1 MGRCRSDLGVRRT
14 LLAAVALLLLVPS
27 SASALDPDK
36 RPGQYVHQTWGRT
49 EGLPQVS
56 VMGIL
61 QDRSGYL
68 WIATQEGLARFDGIE
83 FEVFDRRNS
92 EEITVNYLVALEEGP
107 DGSIWAATEGGG
119 LIRHRG
125 GEIRV
130 FGASHGAGLDFVES
144 LAVAGDGSLWI
155 GTATGLVRLREDRF
169 EPVAEGALQ
178 GDHVT
183 ALETGAQGQ
192 IWIGTRD
199 RGLFVLDG
207 DDPVRLPAAADLE
220 DVDVRCLLAT
230 QDGALW
236 IGTAGAGVFRWT
248 HQGAE
253 RVAGEAVGRSAVES
267 LAQDAHGNLWIGT
280 NDEGLLRYTAAG
292 EVARYGVAQG
302 LSHHRVSAL
311 HADRE
316 GNLWIG
322 TFGGGLNRL
331 RDGSFT
337 AFTTVDGLSGDGI
350 WSVLEDRD
358 GSLWVATEK
367 GLDRIVGTR
376 SVPFPGRERMLGL
389 DVLSLHQDREGI
401 LWVGT
406 FGDGL
411 FRRDGDGWRQLTP
424 DDGLAG
430 DKVYAMADDPDG
442 GIWVGTRTGLS
453 RVDETGVHSF
463 TAADGLP
470 QEIVRALHVDR
481 EGQLWIGTQ
490 GGGLARFVD
499 GEISRV
505 DVGLE
510 GVQQQVFAI
519 HEEVDGT
526 LWLGTTGGLV
536 RISDGETT
544 AYTSRVGLFD
554 DKIYEIVD
562 DGEGNLWLTCN
573 RGVFRISKTDLT
585 RFAAGDIE
593 GIQSRPFNESDGIP
607 QAECTGGAHPAGI
620 RSSDGRLWFTTVD
633 GLVMFDPATAREG
646 GGAPPIAITRIQ
658 VDGEDRD
665 PGGALDL
672 EPGPHAIRVDFA
684 SPTLTNP
691 EALRYRTWLEEW
703 EADWTDSGHQR
714 YADYRTQGAGRYV
727 FHVTAVGVDGS
738 SSEQP
743 RSIPIVIRPHFHET
757 LTFKAATA
765 SALVILGFCLP
776 ALRIREL
783 RRRKRE
789 LEAEVDQRTR
799 ELQDLTEE
807 LKELA
812 LRDALTG
819 LRNRR
824 FLFETMAGV
833 MAEATRQLARVS
845 EGKQDRRAK
854 PDDEV
859 MGLFLVDIDHFKE
872 VNDTHGHDAGD
883 AVLVRFADVLR
894 SCVRAEDLVVR
905 WGGEEFLVV
914 LPRTRQYYLKQFAER
929 LRTRVAATVF
939 DAPGSV
945 RVRRTCSVG
954 FTSYPLFRSAV
965 ADVDLDQLISA
976 ADLALYLAKNE
987 GRNRSIHVYAGT
999 REPEDDEAI
1008 STSLTSLEWATEK
1021 GYLEIER

>member
-1 MGRCRSDLGVRRT
+1 MARCRSGSCIHRALIV
-14 LLAAVALLLLVPS
+14 VALLLSHIPLP
-27 SASALDPDK
+27 ASGLDPAK
-36 RPGQYVHQTWGRT
+36 RPGQYVHQTWGRA

-61 QDRSGYL
+61 QDRAGYL
-68 WIATQEGLARFDGIE
+68 WVATQEGLARFDGIE
-83 FEVFDRRNS
+83 FQVFDRRNS
-92 EEITVNYLVALEEGP
+92 PEITVNYLVALEEGA
-107 DGSIWAATEGGG
+107 DGALWAATEGGG

-130 FGASHGAGLDFVES
+130 FGDGHGQGLDFVES
-144 LAVAGDGSLWI
+144 LAAADDGTLWI
-155 GTATGLVRLREDRF
+155 GTGSGMLRHAGGAF
-169 EPVAEGALQ
+169 SPVA
-178 GDHVT
+178 GDTLSGRHVT
-183 ALETGAQGQ
+183 ALETGDRGEV
-192 IWIGTRD
+192 WIGTRD
-199 RGLFVLDG
+199 HGLFVLDG
-207 DDPVRLPAAADLE
+207 DEPVRLPAASDLE
-220 DVDVRCLLAT
+220 DVDVRCLLS
-230 QDGALW
+230 GGEGELW
-236 IGTAGAGVFRWT
+236 IGTASNGLFRWT

-253 RVAGEAVGRSAVES
+253 RLAPDAVGRSAVES
-267 LAQDAHGNLWIGT
+267 LAVDGHGNLWIGT
-280 NDEGLLRYTAAG
+280 NDRGLLRLTPAG
-292 EVARYGVAQG
+292 DVARFDVAQG
-302 LSHHRVSAL
+302 LSHHRVSSL

-350 WSVLEDRD
+350 WSVLEGRD
-358 GSLWVATEK
+358 GGLWVATEK

-376 SVPFPGRERMLGL
+376 AVPFPGRDRLAGL
-389 DVLSLHQDREGI
+389 DVLSLHQHRDGT

-411 FRRDGDGWRQLTP
+411 FRRTGEGWARLTP

-430 DKVYAMADDPDG
+430 DKIYAMADDLAG
-442 GIWVGTRTGLS
+442 GLWVGTRTGLS
-453 RVDETGVHSF
+453 LVDADGIRSF

-470 QEIVRALHVDR
+470 QEIVRDVHVDR
-481 EGQLWIGTQ
+481 EGRVWIGTQ
-490 GGGLARFVD
+490 GGGLARFED
-499 GEISRV
+499 GRIHPVE
-505 DVGLE
+505 VGLE
-510 GVQQQVFAI
+510 GVQDQVFAI
-519 HEEVDGT
+519 HEEADGT

-536 RISDGETT
+536 RLSEGETT

-562 DGEGNLWLTCN
+562 DGEGFLWLTCN
-573 RGVFRISKTDLT
+573 RGVFRVSKSDLT

-593 GIQSRPFNESDGIP
+593 SIQSRPFNESDGIP
-607 QAECTGGAHPAGI
+607 QAECTGGAHPAGT
-620 RSSDGRLWFTTVD
+620 RSGDGRLWFTTVE
-633 GLVMFDPATAREG
+633 GLVMYDPSTARES

-665 PGGALDL
+665 PASALEL
-672 EPGPHAIRVDFA
+672 PPGPHAIRVDFA
-684 SPTLTNP
+684 SPTLTHP
-691 EALRYRTWLEEW
+691 EALRYRTWLEGW
-703 EADWTDSGHQR
+703 EADWTDNGHQR
-714 YADYRTQGAGRYV
+714 YADYRLQGAGDYR
-727 FHVTAVGVDGS
+727 FHVAAVGVDGT

-743 RSIPIVIRPHFHET
+743 RSIQVTIGPHFHET
-757 LTFKAATA
+757 LTFKIASA

-783 RRRKRE
+783 RKRKRE
-789 LEAEVDQRTR
+789 LEDEVDQRTR
-799 ELQDLTEE
+799 ELKDLTEE

-824 FLFETMAGV
+824 YLFETMAGV
-833 MAEATRQLARVS
+833 MSEATRQLARTS

-883 AVLVRFADVLR
+883 AVLVRFAEVLR

-929 LRTRVAATVF
+929 LRTRVEATKF
-939 DAPGSV
+939 GAPGNVS
-945 RVRRTCSVG
+945 VRRTCSVG
-954 FTSYPLFRSAV
+954 FTSYPLFRGSG

-976 ADLALYLAKNE
+976 ADLALYLAKHE
-987 GRNRSIHVYAGT
+987 GRNRSIHVYAGS
-999 REPEDDEAI
+999 REPENDEVI
-1008 STSLTSLEWATEK
+1008 STTLTSLEWATEK